1 MPTIFE
7 TGGVEP
13 SQRASSVPLLPLITT
28 VCPVCRSP
36 APAMFGEPTCSN
48 PWARDHGVHLAR
60 SQPPSLDER
69 QPTRSTNS
77 AAVPDT
83 NPSAA

>member
-13 SQRASSVPLLPLITT
+13 SQRASSVPLLPLIAT
-28 VCPVCRSP
+28 VCLVCRSP

-48 PWARDHGVHLAR
+48 PWARDHVC
-60 SQPPSLDER
+60 
-69 QPTRSTNS
+69 T
-77 AAVPDT
+77 
-83 NPSAA
+83 